1 MTTEEKYNLLLGR
14 LKKLR
19 AEYGPET
26 AENGPAIL
34 KRAIKGGDRSVA
46 FWTLSLRQKNRRN
59 EYMETITSVE
69 QLERGDRIFRIDN
82 VGRVEIIEFLCVHPH
97 HSGYSIFLDMN
108 QDPIKK
114 FWNKDLA
121 EQDWYRYDSDV
132 WTEIYQME
140 IEWHLKEIEFLKH
153 RKTK

>member
-1 MTTEEKYNLLLGR
+1 
-14 LKKLR
+14 
-19 AEYGPET
+19 
-26 AENGPAIL
+26 
-34 KRAIKGGDRSVA
+34 
-46 FWTLSLRQKNRRN
+46 
-59 EYMETITSVE
+59 
-69 QLERGDRIFRIDN
+69 
-82 VGRVEIIEFLCVHPH
+82 
-97 HSGYSIFLDMN
+97 MN
-108 QDPIKK
+108 QNPIKK

>member
-1 MTTEEKYNLLLGR
+1 
-14 LKKLR
+14 
-19 AEYGPET
+19 
-26 AENGPAIL
+26 
-34 KRAIKGGDRSVA
+34 
-46 FWTLSLRQKNRRN
+46 
-59 EYMETITSVE
+59 METITSVE

-82 VGRVEIIEFLCVHPH
+82 VGRVEIIEFLCIHPH
-97 HSGYSIFLDMN
+97 HSGYSIFLDIN
-108 QDPIKK
+108 HDPIKK
-114 FWNKDLA
+114 FWNKNLA

>member
-1 MTTEEKYNLLLGR
+1 M
-14 LKKLR
+14 
-19 AEYGPET
+19 
-26 AENGPAIL
+26 
-34 KRAIKGGDRSVA
+34 A
-46 FWTLSLRQKNRRN
+46 FLTLSLRQKNRKN

-153 RKTK
+153 IKTK

>member
-1 MTTEEKYNLLLGR
+1 MVLRRLRMGLLFS
-14 LKKLR
+14 
-19 AEYGPET
+19 
-26 AENGPAIL
+26 NGQY
-34 KRAIKGGDRSVA
+34 KGGDRSVA
-46 FWTLSLRQKNRRN
+46 FLTLSLKQKNRRN

-97 HSGYSIFLDMN
+97 HSGYSIFLDIN

-114 FWNKDLA
+114 FWNKNLA

>member
-1 MTTEEKYNLLLGR
+1 
-14 LKKLR
+14 
-19 AEYGPET
+19 
-26 AENGPAIL
+26 
-34 KRAIKGGDRSVA
+34 
-46 FWTLSLRQKNRRN
+46 
-59 EYMETITSVE
+59 
-69 QLERGDRIFRIDN
+69 
-82 VGRVEIIEFLCVHPH
+82 
-97 HSGYSIFLDMN
+97 MN

-153 RKTK
+153 IKTK

>member
-1 MTTEEKYNLLLGR
+1 MVLRRLRMGLLFS
-14 LKKLR
+14 
-19 AEYGPET
+19 
-26 AENGPAIL
+26 NGQQ
-34 KRAIKGGDRSVA
+34 KGGDRSVA
-46 FWTLSLRQKNRRN
+46 FLTLSLRQKNRRN

-153 RKTK
+153 IKTK